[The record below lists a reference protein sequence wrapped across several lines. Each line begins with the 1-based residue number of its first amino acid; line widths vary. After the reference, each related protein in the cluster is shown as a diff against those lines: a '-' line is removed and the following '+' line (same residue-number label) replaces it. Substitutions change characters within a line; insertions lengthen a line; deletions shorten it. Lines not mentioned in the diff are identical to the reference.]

1 METFMIISNM
11 IIPVVILGVVCFG
24 VSRRVQVYDAFIEG
38 ANSGFHIVVKIMP
51 TMVALMIA
59 VGILR
64 ASGFLD
70 MLASQL
76 GRMTDYIGFPGE
88 LVPLNIVK
96 IFSSS
101 AATGM
106 LLDVYKKYGVDS
118 YIANVASIIL
128 SSTETV
134 FYTMSVYFMTAKV
147 TKTRWTL
154 PGALF
159 ATLAGTIA
167 SVMVAKL
174 M

>member
-1 METFMIISNM
+1 MEIFMIISNM

-70 MLASQL
+70 MPASQL

-88 LVPLNIVK
+88 LVPLTVVK
-96 IFSSS
+96 MFSSS
-101 AATGM
+101 AGTG
-106 LLDVYKKYGVDS
+106 LVLDIFKEYGPDS
-118 YIANVASIIL
+118 SNGLIVSL
-128 SSTETV
+128 MGSCTETI
-134 FYTMSVYFMTAKV
+134 FYTMSVYFMSV
-147 TKTRWTL
+147 GIRKTRWTL
-154 PGALF
+154 AGALV
-159 ATLAGTIA
+159 ATLAGLIA
-167 SVMVAKL
+167 SVILGQML
-174 M
+174 